1 MVELLLIA
9 VGAATVNNFVL
20 VRFLGLC
27 PLLGV
32 GSRLDSAAGM
42 SLATG
47 AVLTITAGL
56 SYLLDHWVL
65 VPLDLGYLRII
76 SFILLIAG
84 TVQLAELLIRR
95 RHALLHRLLGM
106 YLPLITTNCAVLGV
120 ALLNAGTAKS
130 LAEALAMGLGAG
142 LGFALVMLLFASLR
156 ERLESAEVPQA
167 FRGSAIA
174 LVTAGMMSLAFLGFS
189 GLIRV

>member
-1 MVELLLIA
+1 MAELLLIA

-27 PLLGV
+27 PLLGTS
-32 GSRLDSAAGM
+32 SRFDSAAGM

-47 AVLTITAGL
+47 AVLTVTAGL
-56 SYLLDHWVL
+56 SWLLDHWL
-65 VPLDLGYLRII
+65 LIPLDLGYLRII

-84 TVQLAELLIRR
+84 TVQLAELVIRR

-120 ALLNAGTAKS
+120 ALLNSGSAGS
-130 LAEALAMGLGAG
+130 LAEALATGLGAG

-156 ERLESAEVPQA
+156 ERLYSAEVPQP
-167 FRGSAIA
+167 FRGPAIA
-174 LVTAGMMSLAFLGFS
+174 LVTAGMMSLAFLGFT

>member
-47 AVLTITAGL
+47 VVLTITAGL

-84 TVQLAELLIRR
+84 TVQLAELVIRR

>member
-1 MVELLLIA
+1 MAELLLIA

-47 AVLTITAGL
+47 FVLTVTAGL

-65 VPLDLGYLRII
+65 LPLDLGYLRII

-84 TVQLAELLIRR
+84 TVQLAELVIRR

-120 ALLNAGTAKS
+120 ALLNTGTAAS
-130 LAEALAMGLGAG
+130 LAEALATGLGAG

-156 ERLESAEVPQA
+156 ERLESSEVPHA
-167 FRGSAIA
+167 FRGPAIA
-174 LVTAGMMSLAFLGFS
+174 LVTAGMMSLAFLGFA

>member
-84 TVQLAELLIRR
+84 TVQLAELVIRR

-167 FRGSAIA
+167 FRGAAIA

>member
-1 MVELLLIA
+1 MA
-9 VGAATVNNFVL
+9 M
-20 VRFLGLC
+20 LC
-27 PLLGV
+27 HIGGLLGTFV
-32 GSRLDSAAGM
+32 PPGNL
-42 SLATG
+42 
-47 AVLTITAGL
+47 V
-56 SYLLDHWVL
+56 
-65 VPLDLGYLRII
+65 VPLVIWMLKKDQSAFINEHGKEAINFQINLSVWAVICFVI

-84 TVQLAELLIRR
+84 TVQLAELVIRR

-120 ALLNAGTAKS
+120 ALLNAGTADS
-130 LAEALAMGLGAG
+130 LAAALAMGLGAG

-167 FRGSAIA
+167 FRGPAIA
-174 LVTAGMMSLAFLGFS
+174 LVTAGMMSLAFLGFA

>member
-84 TVQLAELLIRR
+84 TVQLAELVIRR

>member
-1 MVELLLIA
+1 MAELLLIA

-47 AVLTITAGL
+47 FVLTVTAGL

-84 TVQLAELLIRR
+84 TVQLAELVIRR

-120 ALLNAGTAKS
+120 ALLNAGTADS
-130 LAEALAMGLGAG
+130 LAAALAMGLGAG

-167 FRGSAIA
+167 FRGPAIA
-174 LVTAGMMSLAFLGFS
+174 LVTAGMMSLAFLGFA

>member
-1 MVELLLIA
+1 MAELLLIA

-27 PLLGV
+27 PLLGT

-47 AVLTITAGL
+47 CVLTITAGL

-65 VPLDLGYLRII
+65 LPLDLGYLRII
-76 SFILLIAG
+76 SFILLIAA
-84 TVQLAELLIRR
+84 TVQLAEMVIRR

-120 ALLNAGTAKS
+120 ALLNAGTAAS
-130 LAEALAMGLGAG
+130 LGEALATGVGAG

-156 ERLESAEVPQA
+156 ERLESAEVPQP
-167 FRGSAIA
+167 FRGPAIA
-174 LVTAGMMSLAFLGFS
+174 LVTAGMMSLAFLGFA

>member
-47 AVLTITAGL
+47 VVLTITAGL

>member
-1 MVELLLIA
+1 MAELLLIA

-47 AVLTITAGL
+47 FVLTITAGL
-56 SYLLDHWVL
+56 SYLLDRWVL
-65 VPLDLGYLRII
+65 LPLDLGYLRII

-84 TVQLAELLIRR
+84 TVQLAEMSS
-95 RHALLHRLLGM
+95 A
-106 YLPLITTNCAVLGV
+106 
-120 ALLNAGTAKS
+120 NATRCCTDCWACTC
-130 LAEALAMGLGAG
+130 
-142 LGFALVMLLFASLR
+142 
-156 ERLESAEVPQA
+156 P
-167 FRGSAIA
+167 
-174 LVTAGMMSLAFLGFS
+174 
-189 GLIRV
+189 